1 MTLKS
6 LVLTAAT
13 LTTLGLGTAAARADG
28 YVVTRSGGSY
38 APAYVSAPAAYVA
51 AQGYY
56 GGSAYAAPAYSAP
69 VYSAPRPVYVPAP
82 SYAPTCGP
90 VYRPPVCEPPVVIY
104 RPPVECREPVR
115 VYRPYEHGRDWREGV
130 RINFHW

>member
-6 LVLTAAT
+6 IFLSAIT

-28 YVVTRSGGSY
+28 YVVSRSGPSY
-38 APAYVSAPAAYVA
+38 SCAPAPVYVFYPPAYVA

-56 GGSAYAAPAYSAP
+56 SYTPSPVYAAPT
-69 VYSAPRPVYVPAP
+69 PVYVP
-82 SYAPTCGP
+82 SYSYGP

-115 VYRPYEHGRDWREGV
+115 IFRPYDRDRRW
-130 RINFHW
+130 